1 MNSNLALPG
10 GCRVVRSWG
19 VAGGAWNVAVPVAWT
34 IVTLGPIFVGL
45 LLLSA
50 GSAALRMSR
59 GGEAFELGPFLR
71 GLLTFLVLAL
81 LIGASAWVFHRRKV
95 LRQRRAEAAGEE
107 AAYAL
112 ACVAEPEALTTHD
125 GEKLARWMTEFR
137 RASRD
142 VLLLDEASAIILMT
156 PGDDHAPEQVV
167 LRGVPRTV
175 AVPFIVLIVVG
186 IAIAMCVRSNSWL
199 ELIVGLTMDVGA
211 AAWTI
216 YAILGRERRIGGD
229 RFVRPGQFAHGATTW
244 SPPEAV
250 LKIRRFSLGL
260 FAWFSVWT
268 IGPRGFTRMLVADR
282 PDSRRSLRE
291 AIHLWTQPAALA
303 ADPGASLGEG

>member
-1 MNSNLALPG
+1 MNANVALPG
-10 GCRVVRSWG
+10 GCRVVRTWG
-19 VAGGAWNVAVPVAWT
+19 VVGGAWNVAVPLAWT
-34 IVTLGPIFVGL
+34 IVTLAPIFVGL

-50 GSAALRMSR
+50 GSAALNMFR

-167 LRGVPRTV
+167 LRGVPPAR
-175 AVPFIVLIVVG
+175 AHDHP
-186 IAIAMCVRSNSWL
+186 
-199 ELIVGLTMDVGA
+199 
-211 AAWTI
+211 
-216 YAILGRERRIGGD
+216 RE
-229 RFVRPGQFAHGATTW
+229 
-244 SPPEAV
+244 S
-250 LKIRRFSLGL
+250 
-260 FAWFSVWT
+260 
-268 IGPRGFTRMLVADR
+268 
-282 PDSRRSLRE
+282 
-291 AIHLWTQPAALA
+291 
-303 ADPGASLGEG
+303 

>member
-1 MNSNLALPG
+1 
-10 GCRVVRSWG
+10 
-19 VAGGAWNVAVPVAWT
+19 
-34 IVTLGPIFVGL
+34 
-45 LLLSA
+45 
-50 GSAALRMSR
+50 MSR

-167 LRGVPRTV
+167 LR
-175 AVPFIVLIVVG
+175 